1 MTTKKDIMDAYLHL
15 RKTNSSI
22 PSETLE
28 FIRDASLSKLERIE
42 NQELSNIVKEQK
54 KLSLKCTVGNDA
66 LGNYGL
72 KDLET
77 NKIIIPDFHLSRGVL
92 LELTLEVVE

>member
-1 MTTKKDIMDAYLHL
+1 MENSITINYFQAETSRLE
-15 RKTNSSI
+15 KTIEEQEHNMSNFLKLFFNDKENDRIIISI
-22 PSETLE
+22 S
-28 FIRDASLSKLERIE
+28 
-42 NQELSNIVKEQK
+42 
-54 KLSLKCTVGNDA
+54 
-66 LGNYGL
+66 NYGL

>member
-1 MTTKKDIMDAYLHL
+1 MSNFLKLFFNDKENDRIII
-15 RKTNSSI
+15 SI
-22 PSETLE
+22 S
-28 FIRDASLSKLERIE
+28 
-42 NQELSNIVKEQK
+42 
-54 KLSLKCTVGNDA
+54 
-66 LGNYGL
+66 NYGL